1 MTQEVVIQLTQK
13 GYMAG
18 KRLKN
23 GTMALGAHK
32 ITEDEIFTMASTLM
46 RVYVARTNND
56 TLVLRGDD
64 DKALILK
71 LVDVKAGGD
80 APEKEE

>member
-46 RVYVARTNND
+46 RVYAAKTNND
-56 TLVLRGDD
+56 TLVFRGDD
-64 DKALILK
+64 GKALILK